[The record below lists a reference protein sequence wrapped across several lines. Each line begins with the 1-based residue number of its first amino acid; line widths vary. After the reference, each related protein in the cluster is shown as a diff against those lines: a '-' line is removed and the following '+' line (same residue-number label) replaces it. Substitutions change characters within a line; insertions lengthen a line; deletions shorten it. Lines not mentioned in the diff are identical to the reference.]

1 MSGLSIVA
9 LDALQLNDLDW
20 SALEAL
26 GDVTRY
32 DGTAPDQVPARAGDA
47 DVLLVN
53 KVKLPESVLSQ
64 LPKLKYVGVLATGY
78 DNVDTAAAARRN
90 IAVTNVPGYSS
101 DSVAQLTFALLLELC
116 HHAGEHSRRV
126 LEEKAW
132 SRQPYYCFWDFP
144 LSELVGRTMGVVGLG
159 RIGVR
164 VAEIARAFG
173 MNVIAYTRTP
183 KEIAGVKCVDFDTLL
198 AESDVISLN
207 CPLTEQ
213 TRGLINAD
221 ALARMKK
228 TAYLINTSRGGVIVE
243 DDLRRALDAG
253 MIAGAAVDVLS
264 SEPPTEDN
272 PLLHAKNIIVT
283 PHIAWASR
291 IARQRVI
298 ERAAAN
304 ITGWFS
310 GQPQNVV
317 NGVLPR

>member
-1 MSGLSIVA
+1 MSKLSIVA

-32 DGTAPDQVPARAGDA
+32 DGTAPDQVLARAQDA

-53 KVKLPESVLSQ
+53 KVKLPEDVLSQ

-78 DNVDTAAAARRN
+78 DNVDTAAAASRN

-144 LSELVGRTMGVVGLG
+144 LSELAGRTMGVVGLG

-183 KEIAGVKCVDFDTLL
+183 KDIAGVKCVDFDTLL

-221 ALARMKK
+221 ALAKMKK

-243 DDLRRALDAG
+243 DDLRRALDTG
-253 MIAGAAVDVLS
+253 VIAGAAVDVLS
-264 SEPPTEDN
+264 SEPPAEDN
-272 PLLHAKNIIVT
+272 PLFGAKNIVVT
-283 PHIAWASR
+283 PHIAWATTE
-291 IARQRVI
+291 ARTRLLAIVTDNLSAYLRGERLNRV
-298 ERAAAN
+298 
-304 ITGWFS
+304 
-310 GQPQNVV
+310 
-317 NGVLPR
+317 

>member
-144 LSELVGRTMGVVGLG
+144 LSELAGRTMGVVGLG

-283 PHIAWASR
+283 PHIAWATTE
-291 IARQRVI
+291 ARTRLLSIVTDNLSAYLRGEKLNRV
-298 ERAAAN
+298 
-304 ITGWFS
+304 
-310 GQPQNVV
+310 
-317 NGVLPR
+317 

>member
-1 MSGLSIVA
+1 MSELSIVA

-32 DGTAPDQVPARAGDA
+32 DGTAPDQVIARAQDA

-78 DNVDTAAAARRN
+78 DNVDTAAAASRN

-144 LSELVGRTMGVVGLG
+144 LSELAGRTMGVVGLG

-173 MNVIAYTRTP
+173 MNVIACTRTP
-183 KEIAGVKCVDFDTLL
+183 KDIAGVKCVDFDTLL

-213 TRGLINAD
+213 TRGLISAD
-221 ALARMKK
+221 ALAKMKK

-253 MIAGAAVDVLS
+253 VIAGAAVDVLS
-264 SEPPTEDN
+264 SEPPAEDN
-272 PLLHAKNIIVT
+272 PLLHAKNIVVT
-283 PHIAWASR
+283 PHIAWATTE
-291 IARQRVI
+291 ARTRLLTIVTDNLSAYLRGERLNRV
-298 ERAAAN
+298 
-304 ITGWFS
+304 
-310 GQPQNVV
+310 
-317 NGVLPR
+317 

>member
-1 MSGLSIVA
+1 MSRLSIVA

-32 DGTAPDQVPARAGDA
+32 DSTASDQVLARAKDA

-64 LPKLKYVGVLATGY
+64 LPRLKYVGVLATGY

-116 HHAGEHSRRV
+116 HHVGEHSRRV

-144 LSELVGRTMGVVGLG
+144 LSELAGRTMGVVGLG

-173 MNVIAYTRTP
+173 MNVIAYTRTS
-183 KEIAGVKCVDFDTLL
+183 KDIAGVKCVSFDTLL

-207 CPLTEQ
+207 CPLTGQ
-213 TRGLINAD
+213 TRGLINAN
-221 ALARMKK
+221 ALAKMKK

-253 MIAGAAVDVLS
+253 VIAGAAVDVLS
-264 SEPPTEDN
+264 SEPPAEDN
-272 PLLHAKNIIVT
+272 PLLHAKNIVVT
-283 PHIAWASR
+283 PHIAWATTE
-291 IARQRVI
+291 ARTRLLSIVTDNLSAYLRGEKLNRV
-298 ERAAAN
+298 
-304 ITGWFS
+304 
-310 GQPQNVV
+310 
-317 NGVLPR
+317 

>member
-101 DSVAQLTFALLLELC
+101 NSVAQLTFALLLELC

-144 LSELVGRTMGVVGLG
+144 LSELAGRTMGVVGLG

-283 PHIAWASR
+283 PHIAWATTE
-291 IARQRVI
+291 ARTRLLSIVTDNLSAYLRGEKLNRV
-298 ERAAAN
+298 
-304 ITGWFS
+304 
-310 GQPQNVV
+310 
-317 NGVLPR
+317 

>member
-32 DGTAPDQVPARAGDA
+32 DGTAPDQVPARAGDE

-283 PHIAWASR
+283 PHIAWATTE
-291 IARQRVI
+291 ARTRLLSIVTDNLSAYLRGEKLNRV
-298 ERAAAN
+298 
-304 ITGWFS
+304 
-310 GQPQNVV
+310 
-317 NGVLPR
+317 

>member
-1 MSGLSIVA
+1 MSELSIVA

-32 DGTAPDQVPARAGDA
+32 DGTAPDQVIARAQDA

-78 DNVDTAAAARRN
+78 DNVDTAAAASRN

-144 LSELVGRTMGVVGLG
+144 LSELAGRTMGVVGLG

-173 MNVIAYTRTP
+173 MNVIACTRTP
-183 KEIAGVKCVDFDTLL
+183 KDIAGVKCVDFDTLL

-221 ALARMKK
+221 ALAKMKK

-243 DDLRRALDAG
+243 NDLRRALDACV
-253 MIAGAAVDVLS
+253 IAGAAVDVLS
-264 SEPPTEDN
+264 SEPPAEDN
-272 PLLHAKNIIVT
+272 PLLHAKNIVVT
-283 PHIAWASR
+283 PHIAWATTE
-291 IARQRVI
+291 ARTRLLAIVTDNLSAYLRGERLNRV
-298 ERAAAN
+298 
-304 ITGWFS
+304 
-310 GQPQNVV
+310 
-317 NGVLPR
+317 

>member
-159 RIGVR
+159 CIGVR

-221 ALARMKK
+221 ALAKMKK

-283 PHIAWASR
+283 PHIAWATTE
-291 IARQRVI
+291 ARTRLLSIVTDNLSAYLRGEKLNRV
-298 ERAAAN
+298 
-304 ITGWFS
+304 
-310 GQPQNVV
+310 
-317 NGVLPR
+317 

>member
-32 DGTAPDQVPARAGDA
+32 DGTSPEQVIARAENA
-47 DVLLVN
+47 DILLVN

-144 LSELVGRTMGVVGLG
+144 LSELAGRTMGVIGLG

-221 ALARMKK
+221 ALAKMKK

-283 PHIAWASR
+283 PHIAWATTE
-291 IARQRVI
+291 ARTRLLYVVTDNLSAYLRGEKLNRV
-298 ERAAAN
+298 
-304 ITGWFS
+304 
-310 GQPQNVV
+310 
-317 NGVLPR
+317 

>member
-144 LSELVGRTMGVVGLG
+144 LSELAGRTMGVVGLG

-173 MNVIAYTRTP
+173 MNVIAYTRTS
-183 KEIAGVKCVDFDTLL
+183 KDIAGVKCVDFDTLL

-283 PHIAWASR
+283 PHIAWATTE
-291 IARQRVI
+291 ARTRLLSIVTDNLSAYLRGEKLNRV
-298 ERAAAN
+298 
-304 ITGWFS
+304 
-310 GQPQNVV
+310 
-317 NGVLPR
+317 

>member
-1 MSGLSIVA
+1 MSELSIVA

-32 DGTAPDQVPARAGDA
+32 DGTAPDQVIARAQDA

-78 DNVDTAAAARRN
+78 DNVDTAAAASRN

-116 HHAGEHSRRV
+116 HHTGEHSRRV

-144 LSELVGRTMGVVGLG
+144 LSELAGRTMGVVGLG

-173 MNVIAYTRTP
+173 MNVIACTRTP
-183 KEIAGVKCVDFDTLL
+183 KDIAGVKCVDFDTLL

-213 TRGLINAD
+213 TRGLISAD
-221 ALARMKK
+221 ALAKMKK

-243 DDLRRALDAG
+243 NDLRRALDTG
-253 MIAGAAVDVLS
+253 VIAGAAVDVLS
-264 SEPPTEDN
+264 SEPPAEDN
-272 PLLHAKNIIVT
+272 LLLGAKNIVVT
-283 PHIAWASR
+283 PHIAWATTE
-291 IARQRVI
+291 ARTRLLTIVTDNLSAYLRGERLNRV
-298 ERAAAN
+298 
-304 ITGWFS
+304 
-310 GQPQNVV
+310 
-317 NGVLPR
+317 

>member
-144 LSELVGRTMGVVGLG
+144 LSELAGRTMGVVGLG

-207 CPLTEQ
+207 CPLTER

-283 PHIAWASR
+283 PHIAWATTE
-291 IARQRVI
+291 ARTRLLSIVTDNLSAYLRGEKLNRV
-298 ERAAAN
+298 
-304 ITGWFS
+304 
-310 GQPQNVV
+310 
-317 NGVLPR
+317 

>member
-1 MSGLSIVA
+1 MSELSIVA

-32 DGTAPDQVPARAGDA
+32 DGTAPDQVIARAQDA

-78 DNVDTAAAARRN
+78 DNVDTAAAASRN

-144 LSELVGRTMGVVGLG
+144 LSELAGRTMGVVGLG

-173 MNVIAYTRTP
+173 MNVIACTRTP
-183 KEIAGVKCVDFDTLL
+183 KDIAGVKCVDFDTLL

-213 TRGLINAD
+213 TRGLISAD
-221 ALARMKK
+221 ALAKMKK

-243 DDLRRALDAG
+243 SDLRRALDAG
-253 MIAGAAVDVLS
+253 VIAGAAVDVLS
-264 SEPPTEDN
+264 SEPPAEDN
-272 PLLHAKNIIVT
+272 PLLGAKNIVVT
-283 PHIAWASR
+283 PHIAWATTE
-291 IARQRVI
+291 ARTRLLTIVTDNLSAYLRGERLNRV
-298 ERAAAN
+298 
-304 ITGWFS
+304 
-310 GQPQNVV
+310 
-317 NGVLPR
+317 

>member
-144 LSELVGRTMGVVGLG
+144 LSELAGRTMGVVGLG

-173 MNVIAYTRTP
+173 MNVIAYTRTS

-213 TRGLINAD
+213 TRGLINKD
-221 ALARMKK
+221 ALSKMKK
-228 TAYLINTSRGGVIVE
+228 TAFLINTSRGGLLVE
-243 DDLRRALDAG
+243 QDVREALDAG
-253 MIAGAAVDVLS
+253 VIAGAAVDVLS
-264 SEPPTEDN
+264 TEPPKADN
-272 PLLHAKNIIVT
+272 PLIGAKNIVIT
-283 PHIAWASR
+283 PHIAWATTEAR
-291 IARQRVI
+291 TRLLEIVRGNIAAWQAGNTQNRV
-298 ERAAAN
+298 N
-304 ITGWFS
+304 
-310 GQPQNVV
+310 
-317 NGVLPR
+317 

>member
-159 RIGVR
+159 RIGMR

-283 PHIAWASR
+283 PHIAWATTE
-291 IARQRVI
+291 ARTRLLSIVTDNLSAYLRGEKLNRV
-298 ERAAAN
+298 
-304 ITGWFS
+304 
-310 GQPQNVV
+310 
-317 NGVLPR
+317 

>member
-126 LEEKAW
+126 LEDKAW

-144 LSELVGRTMGVVGLG
+144 LSELAGRTMGVVGLG

-221 ALARMKK
+221 ALAGMKK

-283 PHIAWASR
+283 PHIAWATTE
-291 IARQRVI
+291 ARTRLLSIVTDNLSAYLRGEKLNRV
-298 ERAAAN
+298 
-304 ITGWFS
+304 
-310 GQPQNVV
+310 
-317 NGVLPR
+317 

>member
-1 MSGLSIVA
+1 MSKLSIVA

-20 SALEAL
+20 SAFEAL

-32 DGTAPDQVPARAGDA
+32 DGTAPDQVIARAQDA

-78 DNVDTAAAARRN
+78 DNVDTAAAASRN

-116 HHAGEHSRRV
+116 HHTGEHSRRV

-144 LSELVGRTMGVVGLG
+144 LSELAGRTMGVVGLG

-173 MNVIAYTRTP
+173 MNVIACTRTP
-183 KEIAGVKCVDFDTLL
+183 KDIAGVKCVDFDTLL

-213 TRGLINAD
+213 TRGLISAD
-221 ALARMKK
+221 ALAKMKK

-243 DDLRRALDAG
+243 SDLRRALDAG
-253 MIAGAAVDVLS
+253 VIAGAAVDVLS
-264 SEPPTEDN
+264 SEPPAEDN
-272 PLLHAKNIIVT
+272 PLLGAKNIVVT
-283 PHIAWASR
+283 PHIAWATTE
-291 IARQRVI
+291 ARTRLLTIVTDNLSVYLRGERLNRV
-298 ERAAAN
+298 
-304 ITGWFS
+304 
-310 GQPQNVV
+310 
-317 NGVLPR
+317 

>member
-1 MSGLSIVA
+1 MSELSIVA

-32 DGTAPDQVPARAGDA
+32 DGTAPDQVIARAQNA

-78 DNVDTAAAARRN
+78 DNVDTAAAASRN

-144 LSELVGRTMGVVGLG
+144 LSELAGRTMGVVGLG

-173 MNVIAYTRTP
+173 MNVIACTRTP
-183 KEIAGVKCVDFDTLL
+183 KDIAGVKCVDFDTLL

-213 TRGLINAD
+213 TRGLISAD
-221 ALARMKK
+221 ALAKMKK

-253 MIAGAAVDVLS
+253 VIAGAAVDVLS
-264 SEPPTEDN
+264 SEPPAEDN
-272 PLLHAKNIIVT
+272 PLLHAKNIVVT
-283 PHIAWASR
+283 PHIAWATTE
-291 IARQRVI
+291 ARTRLLTIVTDNLSAYLRGERLNRV
-298 ERAAAN
+298 
-304 ITGWFS
+304 
-310 GQPQNVV
+310 
-317 NGVLPR
+317 

>member
-1 MSGLSIVA
+1 MSELSIVA

-32 DGTAPDQVPARAGDA
+32 DGTAPDQVIARAQDA

-78 DNVDTAAAARRN
+78 DNVDTAAAASRN

-116 HHAGEHSRRV
+116 HHTGEHSRRV

-144 LSELVGRTMGVVGLG
+144 LSELAGRTMGVVGLG

-173 MNVIAYTRTP
+173 MNVIACTRTP
-183 KEIAGVKCVDFDTLL
+183 KDIAGVKCVDFDTLL

-213 TRGLINAD
+213 TRGLISAD
-221 ALARMKK
+221 VLAKMKK
-228 TAYLINTSRGGVIVE
+228 TAYLINTSRGGAIVE

-253 MIAGAAVDVLS
+253 VIAGAAVDVLS
-264 SEPPTEDN
+264 SEPPAEDN
-272 PLLHAKNIIVT
+272 PLLGAKNIVVT
-283 PHIAWASR
+283 PHIAWATTE
-291 IARQRVI
+291 ARTRLLTIVTDNLSAYLRGERLNRV
-298 ERAAAN
+298 
-304 ITGWFS
+304 
-310 GQPQNVV
+310 
-317 NGVLPR
+317 

>member
-144 LSELVGRTMGVVGLG
+144 LSELAGRTMGVVGLG

-183 KEIAGVKCVDFDTLL
+183 KEIAGVKCVDFDTLF

-283 PHIAWASR
+283 PHIAWATTE
-291 IARQRVI
+291 ARTRLLSIVTDNLSAYLRGEKLNRV
-298 ERAAAN
+298 
-304 ITGWFS
+304 
-310 GQPQNVV
+310 
-317 NGVLPR
+317 

>member
-144 LSELVGRTMGVVGLG
+144 LSELAGRTMGVVGLG

-173 MNVIAYTRTP
+173 MNVIAYTRTS

-283 PHIAWASR
+283 PHIAWATTE
-291 IARQRVI
+291 ARTRLLSIVTDNLSAYLRGEKLNRV
-298 ERAAAN
+298 
-304 ITGWFS
+304 
-310 GQPQNVV
+310 
-317 NGVLPR
+317 

>member
-144 LSELVGRTMGVVGLG
+144 LSELAGRTMGVVGLG

-173 MNVIAYTRTP
+173 MNVIAYTRTS
-183 KEIAGVKCVDFDTLL
+183 KDIAGVKCVDFDTLL

-272 PLLHAKNIIVT
+272 PLLHSKNIIVT
-283 PHIAWASR
+283 PHIAWATTE
-291 IARQRVI
+291 ARTRLLSIVTDNLSAYLRGEKLNRV
-298 ERAAAN
+298 
-304 ITGWFS
+304 
-310 GQPQNVV
+310 
-317 NGVLPR
+317 

>member
-1 MSGLSIVA
+1 MSELSIVA

-32 DGTAPDQVPARAGDA
+32 DGTAPDQVIARAQDA

-78 DNVDTAAAARRN
+78 DNVDTAAAASRN

-116 HHAGEHSRRV
+116 HHTGEHSRRV

-144 LSELVGRTMGVVGLG
+144 LSELAGRTMGVVGLG

-173 MNVIAYTRTP
+173 MNVIACTRTP
-183 KEIAGVKCVDFDTLL
+183 KDIAGVKCVDFDTLL

-213 TRGLINAD
+213 TRGLISAD
-221 ALARMKK
+221 ALAKMKK

-243 DDLRRALDAG
+243 DDLRRALDTG
-253 MIAGAAVDVLS
+253 VIAGAAVDVLS
-264 SEPPTEDN
+264 SEPPAEDN
-272 PLLHAKNIIVT
+272 PLLGAKNIVVT
-283 PHIAWASR
+283 PHIAWATTE
-291 IARQRVI
+291 ARTRLLTIVTDNLSAYLRGERLNRV
-298 ERAAAN
+298 
-304 ITGWFS
+304 
-310 GQPQNVV
+310 
-317 NGVLPR
+317 

>member
-1 MSGLSIVA
+1 M
-9 LDALQLNDLDW
+9 
-20 SALEAL
+20 
-26 GDVTRY
+26 
-32 DGTAPDQVPARAGDA
+32 
-47 DVLLVN
+47 
-53 KVKLPESVLSQ
+53 
-64 LPKLKYVGVLATGY
+64 LATGY

-144 LSELVGRTMGVVGLG
+144 LSELAGRTMGVVGLG

-198 AESDVISLN
+198 AGSDVISLN
-207 CPLTEQ
+207 CPLTER

-243 DDLRRALDAG
+243 DDLRRALDRG
-253 MIAGAAVDVLS
+253 VIAGAAVDVLS

-283 PHIAWASR
+283 PHIAWATME
-291 IARQRVI
+291 ARTRLLSIVTDNLSAYLRGEKLNRV
-298 ERAAAN
+298 
-304 ITGWFS
+304 
-310 GQPQNVV
+310 
-317 NGVLPR
+317 

>member
-144 LSELVGRTMGVVGLG
+144 LSELAGRTMGVVGLG

-183 KEIAGVKCVDFDTLL
+183 KEIAGVKCVDFETLL
-198 AESDVISLN
+198 AGSDVISLN
-207 CPLTEQ
+207 CPLTER

-283 PHIAWASR
+283 PHIAWATME
-291 IARQRVI
+291 ARTRLLSIVTDNLSAYLRGEKLNRV
-298 ERAAAN
+298 
-304 ITGWFS
+304 
-310 GQPQNVV
+310 
-317 NGVLPR
+317 

>member
-228 TAYLINTSRGGVIVE
+228 TAYLINTSLGGVIVE

-283 PHIAWASR
+283 PHIAWATTE
-291 IARQRVI
+291 ARTRLLSIVTDNLSAYLRGEKLNRV
-298 ERAAAN
+298 
-304 ITGWFS
+304 
-310 GQPQNVV
+310 
-317 NGVLPR
+317 

>member
-126 LEEKAW
+126 LEDKAW

-144 LSELVGRTMGVVGLG
+144 LSELAGRTMGVVGLG

-221 ALARMKK
+221 ALAKMKK

-283 PHIAWASR
+283 PHIAWATTE
-291 IARQRVI
+291 ARTRLLSIVTDNLSAYLRGEKLNRV
-298 ERAAAN
+298 
-304 ITGWFS
+304 
-310 GQPQNVV
+310 
-317 NGVLPR
+317 

>member
-32 DGTAPDQVPARAGDA
+32 DGTAPDQVLARAGDA

-78 DNVDTAAAARRN
+78 DNVDTAAATRRN

-144 LSELVGRTMGVVGLG
+144 LSELAGRTMGVVGLG

-283 PHIAWASR
+283 PHIAWATTE
-291 IARQRVI
+291 ARTRLLSIVTDNLSAYLRGEKLNRV
-298 ERAAAN
+298 
-304 ITGWFS
+304 
-310 GQPQNVV
+310 
-317 NGVLPR
+317 

>member
-78 DNVDTAAAARRN
+78 DNGETAAAARRH

-144 LSELVGRTMGVVGLG
+144 LSELAGRTMGVVGLG

-283 PHIAWASR
+283 PHIAWATTE
-291 IARQRVI
+291 ARTRLLSIVTDNLSAYLRGEKLNRV
-298 ERAAAN
+298 
-304 ITGWFS
+304 
-310 GQPQNVV
+310 
-317 NGVLPR
+317 